1 MSDKASIVA
10 LGNAV
15 LDLEFRGGAS
25 LLHKTR
31 LRLNDTV
38 LASHQEQTQR
48 RYVLETAL
56 GQPTPMSGGSAA
68 NSLTLAAAMGVD
80 CALMS
85 RLGDDPEAEHYRQD
99 LQQAGV
105 QLLAPEKGSGRT
117 ANCLAV
123 ITPDGERTMSTELGC
138 CAELD
143 SKALHPKVIAD
154 SDWLLL
160 EGYCL
165 SSEAGRKTVFEAQ
178 QIALE
183 AGTKIALTLSSALL
197 AKSQRDTISQL
208 ADAGLNLII
217 GNQSEAQAVTHSRDA
232 RKSLETLGPTGPYG
246 GHHAIRRRCIVQFQR
261 GNLGRTDR
269 RSAGRRFTGSGRCLR
284 RSPVGGPGS
293 RAGCPHCCPLGLSGR
308 HRSGAMPGTPAPSRS
323 AREIAASLC
332 QLIDRRRVQLNSPTV
347 KKTKKGFAMRFI
359 NEQSI

>member
-232 RKSLETLGPTGPYG
+232 RKSLETLARQAPMVAITLSGEGALCNFNGEIWVAPTAVVQVEDSLGAGDAFAGALLG
-246 GHHAIRRRCIVQFQR
+246 GLA
-261 GNLGRTDR
+261 LGRDAHTAVHWGCL
-269 RSAGRRFTGSGRCLR
+269 AGTAQVQCRGPRLHPGLR
-284 RSPVGGPGS
+284 GKLLQVF
-293 RAGCPHCCPLGLSGR
+293 
-308 HRSGAMPGTPAPSRS
+308 
-323 AREIAASLC
+323 AS
-332 QLIDRRRVQLNSPTV
+332 
-347 KKTKKGFAMRFI
+347 
-359 NEQSI
+359 